1 LVIDASSGYR
11 AAGRFAEGLAWVSRD
26 ETGGWYAIDRQNRV
40 IVSGGFEDAGPF
52 RNGLALVRHGGWGAV
67 DRHGRGIVQPRYR
80 AFVTALASGEL
91 VDGFTD
97 EGLAVVDA
105 GDRYGVVDRTGQL
118 LVAPVHAAVLIHP
131 EAFLIAD
138 KYALWG
144 ALDRNGEPMIELKY
158 KDRQDVLDE
167 IDRRQTDTRPVL

>member
-1 LVIDASSGYR
+1 
-11 AAGRFAEGLAWVSRD
+11 
-26 ETGGWYAIDRQNRV
+26 V